1 MFSLRNK
8 KAVRIRYRLTW
19 KEWLTYGALGA
30 GICAAVLLVFYG
42 SPAVS
47 GIGAVAG
54 WFLYPLLKR
63 GDLKERKKQR
73 VLWEFKENLYAL
85 STALRAGESL
95 ESAFASM
102 TRDMDGDIYQ
112 ILTPVY
118 QSIVAQMKLHRRL
131 EDLLLEFA
139 AETKTDDIRSF
150 AEIIAVAKRT
160 RGDTTQVIENTA
172 QLLQEKI
179 EIRQELEVLLARKKT
194 EQRIMNLMPL
204 LVIGMLATLSPD
216 YVRPLYVTLQGRV
229 IMSVCLL
236 LALASVLIA
245 RHMADIA
252 L

>member
-1 MFSLRNK
+1 M
-8 KAVRIRYRLTW
+8 W

-139 AETKTDDIRSF
+139 AETETDDIRSF

>member
-1 MFSLRNK
+1 M
-8 KAVRIRYRLTW
+8 
-19 KEWLTYGALGA
+19 
-30 GICAAVLLVFYG
+30 FYG
-42 SPAVS
+42 SPVVS
-47 GIGAVAG
+47 GIGAAGG

-63 GDLKERKKQR
+63 GDLKDRKKQR

-139 AETKTDDIRSF
+139 VETETDDIRSF

>member
-1 MFSLRNK
+1 MFSLKSK
-8 KAVRIRYRLTW
+8 KAVRIRYRLMW

-112 ILTPVY
+112 ILMPVY

-139 AETKTDDIRSF
+139 AETETDDIRSF

>member
-1 MFSLRNK
+1 MFSLKSK

-139 AETKTDDIRSF
+139 AETETDDIRSF

>member
-1 MFSLRNK
+1 M
-8 KAVRIRYRLTW
+8 W

-112 ILTPVY
+112 ILMPVY

-139 AETKTDDIRSF
+139 AETETDDIRSF

>member
-8 KAVRIRYRLTW
+8 KAARIRYRLTW

-30 GICAAVLLVFYG
+30 GISAAVLLVFYG
-42 SPAVS
+42 SPVVS
-47 GIGAVAG
+47 GIGAAGG

-112 ILTPVY
+112 LLTPVY
-118 QSIVAQMKLHRRL
+118 QNIVAQMKLHRRL

-139 AETKTDDIRSF
+139 AETETDDIRSF